1 MFILESMGRAAFGG
15 VSVPEP
21 QLISWKICSLCCLPL
36 PPCLSCELQLC
47 LRPKWVISHHSCS
60 HKSSD
65 TVGGVGAP
73 TAIQMLT
80 ALADSTERS
89 HTAVTPLA
97 VWCLVG
103 RAASGGCF
111 ACSFSWIFL
120 QTYPSSTPHP
130 PASCRTG
137 RTCSYHLYP
146 QCGWRK
152 QTERTKDASLP
163 WCDLLLPLIPS
174 LVRLEAQSLGGALA
188 SSPFILFRFPCQS
201 LLMVLID
208 FAVSALEPE
217 YSQVR
222 VLWTA
227 C

>member
-1 MFILESMGRAAFGG
+1 MTDLFSLLSPPPSLLILWVAALSAAQ
-15 VSVPEP
+15 VSHLSP
-21 QLISWKICSLCCLPL
+21 QLQPQKQWHSW
-36 PPCLSCELQLC
+36 
-47 LRPKWVISHHSCS
+47 
-60 HKSSD
+60 
-65 TVGGVGAP
+65 GAGAP

-89 HTAVTPLA
+89 HKPVTPLV

-120 QTYPSSTPHP
+120 QTYPSSTRHP

-152 QTERTKDASLP
+152 QIERTKDASVP
-163 WCDLLLPLIPS
+163 WCDLLLPLTPS
-174 LVRLEAQSLGGALA
+174 LVRREAQSLGGALT

-208 FAVSALEPE
+208 FAVFALEPE
-217 YSQVR
+217 CSQVR
-222 VLWTA
+222 VLWTS